1 MRKYI
6 FCIAVLSAGVAFA
19 DVEVKDVALEKDGS
33 GLNVAMNFKATGD
46 KLKSDRDVTYTPI
59 VTDGTDT
66 LRLPAVIMAG
76 HNRYIRHQRKNTT
89 ADGTILCHSG
99 KDYAYS
105 VRVPWQQWMETSHL
119 DVIEDECNCGL
130 KSGTTIYRRDLAT
143 LDCAPRHE
151 FAPMFGFATPEG
163 NREKQR
169 EAKGSAYIDF
179 PVNRTEIYPDYR
191 RNPEELA
198 KIRATI
204 DKVVNDPDTRIT
216 GVRIEGFASP
226 EGSYANNV
234 RLAEGRAVSLADYV
248 RTLYSFGR
256 DVFSISSVPENWAG
270 LRAYVSGAQMEDSTG
285 ILAIIDDTS
294 LAPDPRE
301 AKLKKAYPQ
310 EYAFMLKNVYPGLRR
325 SDYAVQYVVRSYTSI
340 DEIKALMKSAPEKL
354 SASEIFAVANTYA
367 PGSEDFNNAIRLAVA
382 VAPDNA
388 EANLNMAMLL
398 LQSGNSAQAAPYLDK
413 SGDSPLAV
421 YARGIMAYRAG
432 DIERAISLTEE
443 AANAGLPQAKDALE
457 QFRLMKLI
465 E

>member
-1 MRKYI
+1 M
-6 FCIAVLSAGVAFA
+6 
-19 DVEVKDVALEKDGS
+19 
-33 GLNVAMNFKATGD
+33 
-46 KLKSDRDVTYTPI
+46 
-59 VTDGTDT
+59 
-66 LRLPAVIMAG
+66 
-76 HNRYIRHQRKNTT
+76 
-89 ADGTILCHSG
+89 
-99 KDYAYS
+99 
-105 VRVPWQQWMETSHL
+105 
-119 DVIEDECNCGL
+119 
-130 KSGTTIYRRDLAT
+130 
-143 LDCAPRHE
+143 
-151 FAPMFGFATPEG
+151 
-163 NREKQR
+163 
-169 EAKGSAYIDF
+169 
-179 PVNRTEIYPDYR
+179 
-191 RNPEELA
+191 
-198 KIRATI
+198 
-204 DKVVNDPDTRIT
+204 
-216 GVRIEGFASP
+216 RIEGFASP

-310 EYAFMLKNVYPGLRR
+310 EYAFLLKNVYPGLRR

-421 YARGIMAYRAG
+421 YARGIMFYRAG

-443 AANAGLPQAKDALE
+443 AAKAGLPQAKDAME